1 MALRSTILSAVE
13 TAFSAL
19 GDLVVDVTLNQSD
32 ATAYNFSSGQTETT
46 TVTTTTVQGILFT
59 EERALNDRHRATNTL
74 ILRTAD
80 AGNLDAYD
88 SFTVAGRTYALT
100 SYSDNGF
107 TVEIQLSEG

>member
-1 MALRSTILSAVE
+1 MALRSTILAAVE

-32 ATAYNFSSGQTETT
+32 AVNYDFASGQTITT
-46 TVTTTTVQGILFT
+46 AAESMTIQGILFT

-88 SFTVAGRTYALT
+88 SFTVGGRTYALT